1 MPYESVKQAAYIH
14 MLADKGVPW
23 AVKFVKDS
31 KGTHVQK
38 RKKLKNAK
46 TKS

>member
-23 AVKFVKDS
+23 AVKWVEEN
-31 KGTHVQK
+31 KGTHV
-38 RKKLKNAK
+38 KK
-46 TKS
+46 KSKKKGKK